1 VEALSAADLGRRAS
15 VPPERVE
22 QLTELGI
29 LSPAPEGYRTADVQR
44 IRLVAAFERAGVT
57 AEELARAM
65 AAGLRSLEGF
75 DLALP
80 DPPSSSGR
88 TLAAVCAELGHDVEV
103 AQATFAALALPVP
116 DPDAELREDDADAIA
131 TLLDLCDLRPLG
143 LDENVAPRIARIYGD
158 NARRATEATVRF
170 WDEHVETRLNELD
183 PSGTLDALRASTRG
197 RIAPEL
203 ETTLVWL
210 HRRHMEHET
219 YSIIVQNTE
228 RALERSGLRAPRVAL
243 PAIAF
248 LDISGFTSLTE
259 EQGDEAAVALVG
271 ALEELVDA
279 IVRSHRGRIVK
290 RLGDGV
296 MLHFTE
302 PGRAVAAARELV
314 TGAGPAGLPPARV
327 GIDSGRVVFR
337 DGDYYGRTVNVAARI
352 TDYAAPGEV
361 LVSDAVA
368 AALADGDRLEKIGP
382 VELKGLREPVTLY
395 RAG

>member
-1 VEALSAADLGRRAS
+1 VDELTAAELARRAA
-15 VPPERVE
+15 VAPERVE

-29 LSPAPEGYRTADVQR
+29 LSPAPDGYRAADVQR
-44 IRLVAAFERAGVT
+44 IRLVAAFERAGVA
-57 AEELARAM
+57 AEELARAI
-65 AAGLRSLEGF
+65 ASGLRSLEGF

-80 DPPSSSGR
+80 NPPSSSGR

-103 AQATFAALALPVP
+103 AQATFATLALPVP
-116 DPDAELREDDADAIA
+116 DPDAELREDDAAAIA
-131 TLLDLCDLRPLG
+131 ALLDLCDLRPLG
-143 LDENVAPRIARIYGD
+143 LDENVAPRIARIYGES
-158 NARRATEATVRF
+158 ARRATEASVRF

-183 PSGTLDALRASTRG
+183 PSGALDAVRASTRA
-197 RIAPEL
+197 RLSPEL
-203 ETTLVWL
+203 ETTLLWL

-271 ALEELVDA
+271 ALEELVDT

-327 GIDSGRVVFR
+327 GIDSGRAVFR

-368 AALADGDRLEKIGP
+368 AALPDPARLEELGP
-382 VELKGLREPVTLY
+382 VELKGLRDPVTLH